1 MTSPSPRPK
10 PRKRQTPHPKVN
22 TVIQVVVLLWCG
34 VVLTASW
41 ASGQKHADST
51 FVAGVFTSVL
61 ANFGILAARREEEE
75 AFQRGT
81 KTPVPPPPK
90 DTP

>member
-1 MTSPSPRPK
+1 MATLGTRPK
-10 PRKRQTPHPKVN
+10 TRKKETPHPKVN
-22 TVIQVVVLLWCG
+22 TIIQVIVLLWCG

-61 ANFGILAARREEEE
+61 ANFGILAARKEEEE
-75 AFQRGT
+75 AFKRGT
-81 KTPVPPPPK
+81 QTSLPPK